1 MNTYEIIKELAKS
14 KRISIAELERKLDL
28 SNGSISK
35 WGKSEPNSKPLQLVA
50 DFFEVSTDY
59 LLGRTANPN
68 VAKTGDSN
76 VVDKLT
82 QQAIVMFRKETENLS
97 ESEKER
103 FNVALAGLMKT
114 ARQLIQDDSNWK

>member
-59 LLGRTANPN
+59 LLGRTTNPN
-68 VAKTGDSN
+68 IAKTGDST

-97 ESEKER
+97 DSEKER
-103 FNVALAGLMKT
+103 FNTALKGLMKT

>member
-59 LLGRTANPN
+59 LLGRTTNPN
-68 VAKTGDSN
+68 VAKTGDSA

-97 ESEKER
+97 DSEKER
-103 FNVALAGLMKT
+103 FNTALEGLMKT